1 MTETLRQ
8 IREQYLYRLFRVGV
22 FLKGVDSF
30 VEMFAGFVILFI
42 GPLTIGN
49 IIISMSQ
56 DELAEEPHSFIA
68 LHALPLA
75 QAFSL
80 TPQKFLAV
88 YLLTRGLIKLVLVI
102 ALLYNRRW
110 SYPVALIV
118 LGLFLVYEIYLISL
132 GHSIFLIALALFDT
146 MLLWLI
152 WYEYGSQKRMIQ

>member
-1 MTETLRQ
+1 MVENLRQ
-8 IREQYLYRLFRVGV
+8 IREQYIYRLFRVGV
-22 FLKGVDSF
+22 FLKGIDSLA
-30 VEMFAGFVILFI
+30 EIFAGFVILFI

-68 LHALPLA
+68 SHALPLA

-80 TPQKFLAV
+80 TPQKFLAA
-88 YLLTRGLIKLVLVI
+88 YLLTRGLIKLFLVI

-110 SYPVALIV
+110 SYPAALIV
-118 LGLFLVYEIYLISL
+118 LGLFLIYEIYLISL

-146 MLLWLI
+146 ALLGLI
-152 WYEYGSQKRMIQ
+152 WYEYRSQARVLQ